1 MPNYLA
7 IKTTGSDPA
16 KDEILEVC
24 IFDESAHEKF
34 ASLVKPEHHDSWQDY
49 QPSAKITPEKVAE
62 YPTFAE
68 IVPFIHKAL
77 DGQTLIV
84 YDRKM
89 ISDFMGDSISR
100 VSRILDMKEAMLQNL
115 DKAPI
120 FDSLSTLVGFG
131 DPEKLIKI
139 LNSVVDLAC
148 CLNPNGKEKLVLGR
162 AWSEAFAVW
171 NVKQFLFEFLNC
183 NKEDDDDTDDNGDIA
198 TDENWS
204 RKSSGSVSPFGWDS
218 LKHQHRTIVSAVSPS
233 GPVDFHEGN
242 VVTSCIEI
250 GSAEDKK
257 NFCRIV
263 AATIIKLKCR
273 HTRNDISPEQ
283 YWENEYSS
291 LSTAE
296 IVEKARA
303 DGIDFRAMLTDIVA
317 DLPDEEIRATDI
329 PEVCTI
335 IFADDI
341 TPDNYEQYLNWTI
354 TGVILSGEA
363 RDKILELQK
372 KNKSRSQQK

>member
-16 KDEILEVC
+16 KDEVLEVC
-24 IFDESAHEKF
+24 IFDESAHVKF
-34 ASLVKPEHHDSWQDY
+34 ESLVKPEHHDSWQDY
-49 QPSAKITPEKVAE
+49 PPSAVITPKMVDG
-62 YPTFAE
+62 YPTFSE

-84 YDRKM
+84 YDRKN
-89 ISDFMGDSISR
+89 ISDFMGDCISR
-100 VSRILDMKEAMLQNL
+100 ASRILDMKEAMLKNL
-115 DKAPI
+115 DKTPI

-131 DPEKLIKI
+131 DPEKLIKT

-148 CLNPNGKEKLVLGR
+148 CLNPNGKEKLSLGK

-183 NKEDDDDTDDNGDIA
+183 NKENDDDTENDSADNDGN
-198 TDENWS
+198 EE
-204 RKSSGSVSPFGWDS
+204 SSGSVSPFIWDN
-218 LKHQHRTIVSAVSPS
+218 LKHQHRSVFSAVSPN
-233 GPVDFHEGN
+233 GPADYHEGN

-273 HTRNDISPEQ
+273 HTRNDITPDE
-283 YWENEYSS
+283 YWENEYSR

-296 IVEKARA
+296 IIEKART
-303 DGIDFRAMLTDIVA
+303 DGIDFRSMLSDIVA
-317 DLPDEEIRATDI
+317 DLPDDEIRATDI

-341 TPDNYEQYLNWTI
+341 TPENYVQYLNWTI
-354 TGVILSGEA
+354 TGVILRGEA
-363 RDKILELQK
+363 RDKIRELEKETGKKQK
-372 KNKSRSQQK
+372 